1 MDIKHPEGRTLK
13 WICDICGESHP
24 IKRSLERHIM
34 VNHKAFQGTITL
46 KNLEDN
52 INLIEESD
60 VPRLH
65 QGFNGWGVDE
75 ALGVQPFHQ
84 RPGAQKSR
92 PMGSF
97 GNGRTI
103 QRTTSWTK
111 LWKWFQTSWWNVGR
125 KGKPTSGPHGGV
137 HRRRGVAWSS
147 ATLRQTKGQR
157 EAEAV

>member
-1 MDIKHPEGRTLK
+1 MYNMKVHMDIKHPETFE
-13 WICDICGESHP
+13 ESLP

-137 HRRRGVAWSS
+137 HRRRGVEWSS
-147 ATLRQTKGQR
+147 ASLRHNKVQR
-157 EAEAV
+157 EAVAV